1 MIDELVLER
10 LFAETAEEIPLP
22 ELGMTR
28 VIDELE
34 RSLQRP
40 PRTVPRSA
48 RFVVAAAAVLVV
60 VVGLGALLTSG
71 SHGSNESSEKSA
83 SSPVAD
89 SAGTPAASPT
99 RSAPGVTAHGALPG
113 RFEGAPSNGAGDGSS
128 GSTSETS
135 PSSGPAVPVDGAKI
149 VKTGT
154 LDLQVA
160 HDTLRTAV
168 SRVSGVATGLG
179 GYVSNSTT
187 SYDDSDPTASIA
199 IRVPVNTFDAAIAQL
214 KGLPGVK
221 DLGDS
226 ETGKDVTAQYTNL
239 QAQLT
244 AAQAEE
250 SSLLDVLS
258 HAESIG
264 DILAVRDR
272 ITGVQSEINQLQGQI
287 NLLGNQASL
296 SSIAITMAEK
306 TVTPAAHLA
315 TPPTGIS
322 KSWQDA
328 RQGFTNSIEWIIARS
343 GGALIVFL
351 AILALLFGLRYLY
364 PAVRHALL

>member
-1 MIDELVLER
+1 M
-10 LFAETAEEIPLP
+10 
-22 ELGMTR
+22 
-28 VIDELE
+28 
-34 RSLQRP
+34 
-40 PRTVPRSA
+40 
-48 RFVVAAAAVLVV
+48 LVV

-89 SAGTPAASPT
+89 SVGTPAASPT
-99 RSAPGVTAHGALPG
+99 RSAPGVTADGALPG

-226 ETGKDVTAQYTNL
+226 ETGKDVTAEYTNL

-306 TVTPAAHLA
+306 TVTPAAYLA

-364 PAVRHALL
+364 PAVRRALL